1 MARTNEGADHEAAAA
16 AGVPDTALAED
27 DPVASGMR
35 ATIAASKTT
44 STGVCRR
51 LPARGMN
58 EEFTTDMESMVTR
71 RADPESRP
79 AVVRHNRTMTAI
91 LASSWA
97 FSPWRDEASSTTAA
111 YLRAIGATSVDVIRG
126 DLDGVLPRES
136 PRPVLDARIARAHS
150 LPTPAQPATTWT
162 DIEAYA
168 GSVAARVSTWR
179 AEGARWDRAYTGPA
193 AVADHVAFALLRTT
207 NEIPAW
213 TAHLTELPT
222 HTRGGKRLDGV
233 VPAGPFRD
241 ICRVALGGLTL
252 RGNTVGDW
260 TLALIAARADTLI
273 VASAELRDL
282 ILDAAETL
290 GDDPTNARRPLAERI
305 KVWVRPVAARATWT
319 QVGAA
324 NSARRARAAAR
335 RPLTITAQVDS
346 TTLPV
351 LQPVLEAYALL
362 PAADQAQVQLRLLS
376 TSVTPLAEQLR
387 RHGLEGRVAVEVDTS
402 AAMSAQRAAEGDFA
416 LVLDRATP
424 EGTGW
429 SAGDLSE
436 LADHTSSGTPVIL
449 VCPQDSPRTSERV
462 AEHLPTDHPTAAL
475 VLLSRLAA
483 GRAAAQR

>member
-1 MARTNEGADHEAAAA
+1 
-16 AGVPDTALAED
+16 
-27 DPVASGMR
+27 
-35 ATIAASKTT
+35 
-44 STGVCRR
+44 
-51 LPARGMN
+51 
-58 EEFTTDMESMVTR
+58 
-71 RADPESRP
+71 
-79 AVVRHNRTMTAI
+79 MTAI

-111 YLRAIGATSVDVIRG
+111 YLRANGATSVDVIRG

-222 HTRGGKRLDGV
+222 HTRGGKRLDDV

-346 TTLPV
+346 TTL
-351 LQPVLEAYALL
+351 
-362 PAADQAQVQLRLLS
+362 
-376 TSVTPLAEQLR
+376 TPLAEQLR